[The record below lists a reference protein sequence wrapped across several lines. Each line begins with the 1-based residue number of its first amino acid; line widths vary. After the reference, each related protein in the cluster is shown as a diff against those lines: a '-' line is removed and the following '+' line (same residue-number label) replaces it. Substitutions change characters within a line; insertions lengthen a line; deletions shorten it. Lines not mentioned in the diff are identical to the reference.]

1 MCLVR
6 LGREITAVDLH
17 ADGLPGR
24 VVTGGVGEVPGATML
39 QKARYLEQHADELR
53 KLMLR
58 EPRGYPGSCCN
69 LVLPTN
75 NPAAAFGYV
84 IMEHVEYPAMSGTN
98 TICVATALIET
109 GMVEVT
115 EPVTTFTLEA
125 PAGLIG
131 IRATVENG
139 KATSITFRNVPAFA
153 AHLGVPVEIPTV
165 GTVPVDIAWGGMFY
179 AIADAARFGLSLTPD
194 EGRDIVRF
202 GAMLTLATREQYP
215 VHHPTDPSLAGVTI
229 SQLSGPPHSPQNHRR
244 NAVTMSTGTSGWDDP
259 NSFTGVIDRSPC
271 GTGTSAR
278 MAVMHARGELAVG
291 ADFRH
296 EGVLDTV
303 FTGRLVDTVRLG
315 GVTAVVPEIT
325 GHGWITG
332 FATYVL
338 DPTDPFP
345 TGFTV
350 GDIWGGGA
358 S

>member
-1 MCLVR
+1 MTR
-6 LGREITAVDLH
+6 TRRITAIDLH

-24 VVTGGVGEVPGATML
+24 VITGGVDTPPGDTML
-39 QKARYLEQHADELR
+39 DKARYLEHHADDLR

-69 LVLPTN
+69 LVLPSS
-75 NPAAAFGYV
+75 NPSAQFGYV

-109 GMVEVT
+109 GMLEVR
-115 EPVTTFTLEA
+115 EPITTFTLEA

-153 AHLGVPVEIPTV
+153 AHLGVPVEIPGV
-165 GTVPVDIAWGGMFY
+165 GTVDVDIAWGGMFY
-179 AIADAARFGLSLTPD
+179 AIADASRFGLELTPD

-202 GAMLTLATREQYP
+202 GEMLTLATREQYP
-215 VHHPTDPSLAGVTI
+215 VRHPVDPTLAGVTI
-229 SQLSGPPHSPQNHRR
+229 SQLSAPARSPDNDRR
-244 NAVTMSTGTSGWDDP
+244 NAVTMSTGASSWDRP

-278 MAVMHARGELAVG
+278 MAVMHARGELG
-291 ADFRH
+291 IGELFRH
-296 EGVLDTV
+296 ESVVDTV
-303 FTGRLVDTVRLG
+303 FSGRLIDTVRLG
-315 GVTAVVPEIT
+315 DITAVVPEIT
-325 GHGWITG
+325 GHAWITG
-332 FATYVL
+332 FADYVL

-350 GDIWGGGA
+350 GDIWGGSLA
-358 S
+358 